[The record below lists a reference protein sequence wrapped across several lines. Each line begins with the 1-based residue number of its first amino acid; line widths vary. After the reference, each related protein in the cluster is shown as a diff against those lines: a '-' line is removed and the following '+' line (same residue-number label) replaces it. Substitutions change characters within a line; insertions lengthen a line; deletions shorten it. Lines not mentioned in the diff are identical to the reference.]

1 MLKVLVC
8 DDDVFI
14 TSQVNDLLCE
24 IKTANHIEF
33 ETDIRNNSD
42 FINTFSA
49 IYDIAIIDIE
59 MPGVNGLELSE
70 KLKEQNPD
78 ILVIILTSYSDYL
91 DKAMNISVFRY
102 LSKPIEPDRFN
113 RNFIEAVVKHRQ
125 ICKQIVVESSNRV
138 NFVRT
143 KDILYIENLKHGSN
157 IVTKYEIFKT
167 NKKPQE
173 WAELICQPAC
183 FVYSH
188 KSFLVNLQN
197 VINFS
202 KDFITF
208 SSQGKS
214 IQVPC
219 ISRSKYAEFKKA
231 FYSFV
236 GGVV

>member
-8 DDDVFI
+8 DDDEFI
-14 TSQVNDLLCE
+14 TSKVKELLCE
-24 IKTANHIEF
+24 IRNSNHIDF
-33 ETDIRNNSD
+33 EIDIRNSGN
-42 FINTFSA
+42 FINTTSA
-49 IYDIAIIDIE
+49 IYDIAIVDIE
-59 MPGVNGLELSE
+59 MPGVSGLELSE

-78 ILVIILTSYSDYL
+78 VLVIILTSYSDYL

-102 LSKPIEPDRFN
+102 LSKPLEPERFN

-125 ICKQIVVESSNRV
+125 ICKQIVVESDGKV

-157 IVTKYEIFKT
+157 IVTKSETFKT
-167 NKKPQE
+167 NKKPQQ

-202 KDFITF
+202 KEYITF
-208 SSQGKS
+208 TTQGANVQ
-214 IQVPC
+214 IPC
-219 ISRSKYAEFKKA
+219 ISRSRYAEFKNA

-236 GGVV
+236 GGIV

>member
-8 DDDVFI
+8 DDDILV
-14 TSQVNDLLCE
+14 TSKVNDLLCE

-42 FINTFSA
+42 FINTTSA

-102 LSKPIEPDRFN
+102 LSKPLEVDRFN

-125 ICKQIVVESSNRV
+125 ICKQIVVESEGKV

-157 IVTKYEIFKT
+157 IVTKYEVFKT
-167 NKKPQE
+167 NKKPQQ

-197 VINFS
+197 VTSFS
-202 KDFITF
+202 KEFITF
-208 SSQGKS
+208 SVDGEN

-219 ISRSKYAEFKKA
+219 ISRSKHAEFKKA

-236 GGVV
+236 GGVS